1 MMRILALIFGLVL
14 TASNASAS
22 IVQVTYTGTVIAGS
36 DSTGLFGTV
45 NTGVS
50 AYVGETFV
58 ATYIFDT
65 SLATGIFSKTSPDQ
79 NYVHGGD
86 DFFNLS
92 PATSASLT
100 VHGHTFSFNPVS
112 YSQLSGTGPSVG
124 WNMQTAYA
132 RNHFHDTV
140 LDSYIRANDSGPY
153 TVPVSISGN
162 FVYHVLPG
170 QTAIGSFIT
179 QGTYVTASLDTLTI
193 SGLAPPV
200 PEAST
205 WAMMVL
211 GFACLGLVASRRKKL
226 MSADRAA
233 CA

>member
-1 MMRILALIFGLVL
+1 MMRIFVIIVGLML

-22 IVQVTYTGTVIAGS
+22 IVQVTYSVTVIAGS

-58 ATYIFDT
+58 ATYVFDT
-65 SLATGIFSKTSPDQ
+65 SRATGIFSKTSSDQ
-79 NYVHGGD
+79 NYVYGGD

-112 YSQLSGTGPSVG
+112 YSQLSGTAPNVG

-132 RNHFHDTV
+132 RNHVNGTV
-140 LDSYIRANDSGPY
+140 LDSYIRANDLGPY

-193 SGLAPPV
+193 SDLTAPPV

-211 GFACLGLVASRRKKL
+211 GFACLGLVASRRKNL
-226 MSADRAA
+226 LHADRAA
-233 CA
+233 I